1 MATGDFDIF
10 INFKTGMH
18 VDGGLDVEAS
28 LDVARVIDGECRESW
43 SEAGARSFS
52 IQGEAATAWVAELT
66 ESGEFV
72 LPVFLEHPCDVELRY
87 RADCPNWGDALELAR
102 FVFRSLDSLE
112 KYDMF
117 MIHDDEQLVQM
128 NFPHPDFQS
137 LEEFVYW

>member
-1 MATGDFDIF
+1 MAIGDFDIF
-10 INFKTGMH
+10 INFK
-18 VDGGLDVEAS
+18 DGLHAGEGLDVEVS
-28 LDVARVIDGECRESW
+28 LDVARVIEGECRESW
-43 SEAGARSFS
+43 DRAGDRSFS
-52 IQGEAATAWVAELT
+52 VQGEAATAWIAEFK

-87 RADCPNWGDALELAR
+87 RADCSNWGDALGLAR

-137 LEEFVYW
+137 LGDFVYW